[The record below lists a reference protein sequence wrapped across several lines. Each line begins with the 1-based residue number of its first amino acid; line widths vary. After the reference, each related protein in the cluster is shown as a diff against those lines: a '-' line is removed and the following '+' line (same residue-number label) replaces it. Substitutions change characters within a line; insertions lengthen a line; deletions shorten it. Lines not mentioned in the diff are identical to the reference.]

1 MSVSVE
7 VRTGSWAQL
16 GKAASAIRHEVFV
29 DEQHVP
35 VELELDAFD
44 AVALH
49 ALACDGGGY
58 TALGTG
64 RLLPDGHIGRMA
76 VRRAARGG
84 GVGSLLLLALMQQAQ
99 QRGDPAVVLHAQLA
113 ARGFY
118 ERHGFTPE
126 GEVFMDAGI
135 EHIAM
140 RRSFSPR

>member
-1 MSVSVE
+1 MSVE
-7 VRTGSWAQL
+7 VTTGSWAQL
-16 GKAASAIRHEVFV
+16 GDAASAIRHEVFV
-29 DEQHVP
+29 VEQHVP
-35 VELELDAFD
+35 AELELDAFD

-49 ALACDGGGY
+49 ALASDGD

-76 VRRAARGG
+76 VRRDARGA
-84 GVGSLLLLALMQQAQ
+84 GVGSQLLLALMQQAQ
-99 QRGDPAVVLHAQLA
+99 QRGDPAVVLHAQLS

-118 ERHGFTPE
+118 ERHGFLPE
-126 GEVFMDAGI
+126 GQVFMDAGI